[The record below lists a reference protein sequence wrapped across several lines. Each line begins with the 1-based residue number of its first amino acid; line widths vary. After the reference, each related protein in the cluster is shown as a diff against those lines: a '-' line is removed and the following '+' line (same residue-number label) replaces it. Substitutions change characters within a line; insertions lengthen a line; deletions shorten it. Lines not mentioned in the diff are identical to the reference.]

1 MIQNLFPKDM
11 CKSLPCGNSGFSALL
26 PLLLWVPLQSLRRN
40 TTPGSTQYFYCSC
53 YGFWVFPLRCTISC
67 WMGVNKLMTWDLE
80 IIHAFHFFHNS
91 FTSLCSFSHIIS
103 ILWILNTFHF
113 LKMRLLLLFLI
124 LLLPDMIFKRRMEQD
139 HFFHHL
145 NIGSQHIHLD
155 LCVYVLLLNCIQLF
169 CDPKDCSLPGFS
181 VHGISQERILE
192 FVAMSSSRGSSWTRD
207 RTHMSCIGRWILY
220 LGTIREA
227 PYLDL
232 SYAKKYY
239 LRRTEEEFHP
249 F

>member
-155 LCVYVLLLNCIQLF
+155 LCVYVLLLNCIQLLATPWTVA
-169 CDPKDCSLPGFS
+169 CQVSLSMGFPR
-181 VHGISQERILE
+181 QEYWSLLP
-192 FVAMSSSRGSSWTRD
+192 
-207 RTHMSCIGRWILY
+207 CPP
-220 LGTIREA
+220 LG
-227 PYLDL
+227 DL
-232 SYAKKYY
+232 PEPEIEPTCPA
-239 LRRTEEEFHP
+239 LAGGFFT
-249 F
+249 